1 MTLARSVLPRKWNLL
16 LLTVVIYDRRVF
28 SGQSDKGSNDS
39 RVVNRS
45 NFLEIGIGHMQL
57 AMKIMNTELIRFA
70 IW

>member
-45 NFLEIGIGHMQL
+45 NFLVIGIGHMQL

>member
-1 MTLARSVLPRKWNLL
+1 MTLAGSVLPRKWNLL

>member
-45 NFLEIGIGHMQL
+45 TFLVIGIGHMQL